1 MFDQNYVKEC
11 FKNHKATV
19 KYYDNITVLDFK
31 NPNSNEYRIRFLFEN
46 DYYRLHISGDLGE
59 LTATNYHNMTYEK
72 FNDFVR
78 DVGYFETKIDCHSR
92 LIRFYSEE
100 SIRNDVIALFSET
113 GSVEEFIENY
123 KMCNYELSDY
133 DDAIVLNK
141 FFDELL
147 YDYSTEQGLTDR
159 ARKLLAVY
167 LTDETDAWSE
177 NIGKRTTGILEW
189 YLTAFQLAQEQL
201 AKKNEE

>member
-1 MFDQNYVKEC
+1 MFDQNYVKER

-59 LTATNYHNMTYEK
+59 LTATNFKNMTYEK

-78 DVGYFETKIDCHSR
+78 NVGYFETKIDCHSR
-92 LIRFYSEE
+92 PIRFYSEE
-100 SIRNDVIALFSET
+100 SIRNDIIALFSET
-113 GSVEEFIENY
+113 SSIEELIENY
-123 KMCNYELSDY
+123 KMCNYELSAD
-133 DDAIVLNK
+133 DDATVLNK

-147 YDYSTEQGLTDR
+147 YDYSTEQGLTER
-159 ARKLLAVY
+159 AHKLLAVY
-167 LTDETDAWSE
+167 LTDEADAWSK

-201 AKKNEE
+201 KK

>member
-1 MFDQNYVKEC
+1 MFDRNYVKER

-19 KYYDNITVLDFK
+19 KFYDNITVLDFK

-59 LTATNYHNMTYEK
+59 LTATNFNNMTYEK

-78 DVGYFETKIDCHSR
+78 DVGYFEKKIDCHSR
-92 LIRFYSEE
+92 LICFYSEE

-123 KMCNYELSDY
+123 KMCNYELSAD

-159 ARKLLAVY
+159 ARKLLAIY
-167 LTDETDAWSE
+167 LTDETDAWGE
-177 NIGKRTTGILEW
+177 NIGKRATGILEW

-201 AKKNEE
+201 KK